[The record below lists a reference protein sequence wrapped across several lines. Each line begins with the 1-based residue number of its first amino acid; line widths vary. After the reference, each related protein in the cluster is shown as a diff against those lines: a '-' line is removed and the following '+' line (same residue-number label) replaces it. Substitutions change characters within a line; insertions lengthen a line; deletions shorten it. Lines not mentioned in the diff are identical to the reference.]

1 MSRGSPADVGVV
13 SGGGGGL
20 ASDFVS
26 PSGSCLT
33 RPFHAKDVGGGSE
46 GFAPA
51 AGPFEDKQ
59 RKTVGWWHCWYFG
72 RWFLCFFSVVGAFWG
87 PFVGV
92 LATWWASF
100 WNLDGLRCL
109 LGAQG
114 ILESEFG
121 HIFHHFGGHFGRLFR
136 RFCHHFLVHFWRSHF
151 ISLLMTF

>member
-1 MSRGSPADVGVV
+1 MAVV

-33 RPFHAKDVGGGSE
+33 RPFHAKDVGGGSK
-46 GFAPA
+46 AHATA
-51 AGPFEDKQ
+51 AGPLWKECDCDKDVT
-59 RKTVGWWHCWYFG
+59 RFNLGTFYTWCVLTGGVVGVVG
-72 RWFLCFFSVVGAFWG
+72 AGVGVFFRVLGAFWG

-114 ILESEFG
+114 VLESELG
-121 HIFHHFGGHFGRLFR
+121 HVFHHFGGHIGSLF
-136 RFCHHFLVHFWRSHF
+136 
-151 ISLLMTF
+151 